1 MNRVCTTVSSLLMA
15 LAMGS
20 GGVCKAQQGNLELL
34 ELKTTLEVSAR
45 RISDLEAQIAA
56 QRAQNTAITQSLT
69 SVTNEANQSREGYE
83 KLRGLME
90 GLGISALEGNGD
102 PTRERMIAALSDL
115 RLVDDQKRK
124 LSDALVA
131 LSEASLNLAKA
142 AQGVDP
148 VALKKLDDSLAL
160 ADQAIRASTS
170 VGSQDAAA
178 IDLHQAKV
186 IAMKSEAGVAVL
198 NVGSKD
204 GVKVGMPFAVYRQ
217 DKPVAKVMV
226 VDVRKSVSGVVV
238 QQLANNANPVQIGDR
253 GAIDTER
260 NF

>member
-1 MNRVCTTVSSLLMA
+1 MNRTRTNIQTCIMA
-15 LAMGS
+15 IAMGL
-20 GGVCKAQQGNLELL
+20 GGACVAQEGNLELL
-34 ELKTTLEVSAR
+34 ELKTTLEASAR
-45 RISDLEAQIAA
+45 RISDLEAQLAA
-56 QRAQNTAITQSLT
+56 QRAQNAAVTQSL
-69 SVTNEANQSREGYE
+69 SSITNEANQSREGYE

-90 GLGISALEGNGD
+90 GLGVSALDASGD
-102 PTRERMIAALSDL
+102 QTRERMIAALSDL
-115 RLVDDQKRK
+115 RLMDDQKRK
-124 LSDALVA
+124 LSEALVA

-142 AQGVDP
+142 SKGTDSA
-148 VALKKLDDSLAL
+148 VAKKLDDALAI
-160 ADQAIRASTS
+160 ADQAIRSSNA
-170 VGSQDAAA
+170 VGGQDAGPA
-178 IDLHQAKV
+178 DLHQAKV
-186 IAMKSEAGVAVL
+186 LALKTEAGVAVL

-238 QQLANNANPVQIGDR
+238 QQLASSASPVQVGDR